1 MHAYLGVQARYFEI
15 KVEMREGYVK
25 KVAKNDPAAIDDLQ
39 TLVNFRD
46 RYASSYSRFE
56 VDDPEY
62 QVYINTLG
70 EIYNTKIRKMME
82 DFTDYEKAY
91 NERERIYHHYMSD
104 QPSESLDTFREDL
117 LQHLAG
123 SIIVKEHRVRY

>member
-15 KVEMREGYVK
+15 KVEMREEYVK
-25 KVAKNDPAAIDDLQ
+25 KVAKNDPSAVDELK
-39 TLVNFRD
+39 TLVNHRD

-62 QVYINTLG
+62 QAYINTLG

-82 DFTDYEKAY
+82 DFTEYEKAY
-91 NERERIYHHYMSD
+91 NERERVYHSYMSD
-104 QPSESLDTFREDL
+104 
-117 LQHLAG
+117 
-123 SIIVKEHRVRY
+123 